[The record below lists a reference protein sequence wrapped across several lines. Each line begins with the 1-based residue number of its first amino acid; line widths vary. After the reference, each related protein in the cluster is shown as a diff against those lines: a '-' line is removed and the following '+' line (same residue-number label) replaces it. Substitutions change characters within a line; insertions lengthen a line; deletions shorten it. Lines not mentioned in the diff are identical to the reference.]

1 MGFFPGAMFLLK
13 EAVFINFGIFI
24 SFPYSFYFV
33 SFFSLWLCIK
43 KFKFSVI
50 WGGATCIQGAMVIF
64 LPNVPGAMFIQ
75 GATSILDSKSMHAV
89 NKQTRPVKLETPQV
103 WLQ

>member
-1 MGFFPGAMFLLK
+1 MFLLK

-33 SFFSLWLCIK
+33 SFFFSLTVYKKIQILCYLRRGYVY
-43 KFKFSVI
+43 SR
-50 WGGATCIQGAMVIF
+50 GYGYF

-75 GATSILDSKSMHAV
+75 GATSILDSKSM
-89 NKQTRPVKLETPQV
+89 QCMQ
-103 WLQ
+103 